1 MTKKQQKKEKIDIH
15 RGAIRNCLSGIVKT
29 ARGYIWKY

>member
-1 MTKKQQKKEKIDIH
+1 MTKKQQKKEELDIH

-29 ARGYIWKY
+29 AGGYIWKY